1 MKRKKLALY
10 HFIISE
16 LKNYSDNVEI
26 IKRDN
31 PLIIKLEGKKFSI
44 WMQDM
49 NPAGAKRDNINE
61 GRTQISRK
69 DVDKQ
74 KVYKNNG
81 YQPIFL
87 GFFLNKVFQAWDP
100 EPVLAFQGKT
110 ICSLY
115 APISNEKKVIQTGPT
130 YFHQESKL
138 LAREVKHPVLKID
151 DLCIYLLNHSNIHHM
166 HFNKSKDIQEN
177 NLQALINS
185 CYKPKNQ
192 LTPDEKSVR
201 EKLTINTQRTYYPR
215 DPKFTKDVLEAYDYS
230 CAICG
235 RQMGIIEAAHI
246 IPHGKPDGNDEVS
259 NGIALCVMHHKLY
272 DKEELIF
279 IDIDNQIIFNDEK
292 IDFYKEKGLD
302 RGLDEILQKKTYSD
316 PNDKSL
322 KPSSEFIEI
331 SKKYRLD

>member
-87 GFFLNKVFQAWDP
+87 GFFL
-100 EPVLAFQGKT
+100 LS
-110 ICSLY
+110 C
-115 APISNEKKVIQTGPT
+115 
-130 YFHQESKL
+130 
-138 LAREVKHPVLKID
+138 KI
-151 DLCIYLLNHSNIHHM
+151 N
-166 HFNKSKDIQEN
+166 F
-177 NLQALINS
+177 
-185 CYKPKNQ
+185 P
-192 LTPDEKSVR
+192 
-201 EKLTINTQRTYYPR
+201 
-215 DPKFTKDVLEAYDYS
+215 
-230 CAICG
+230 
-235 RQMGIIEAAHI
+235 
-246 IPHGKPDGNDEVS
+246 
-259 NGIALCVMHHKLY
+259 
-272 DKEELIF
+272 
-279 IDIDNQIIFNDEK
+279 
-292 IDFYKEKGLD
+292 
-302 RGLDEILQKKTYSD
+302 
-316 PNDKSL
+316 
-322 KPSSEFIEI
+322 
-331 SKKYRLD
+331 